1 MGTAAE
7 LLNELSR
14 RGVDVEARG
23 DRLRYRPRS
32 VVSPELAARIRS
44 HKAELLSIL
53 TVERPAAASSPPIE
67 SGFRFTSEIMDFGD
81 ICAGWSPAGW
91 AKELRR
97 KAGRCDEIRPDISAR
112 YRAWAEDIERRL
124 PASAEE

>member
-7 LLNELSR
+7 LLNELGR
-14 RGVDVEARG
+14 RGVVVEARG

-32 VVSPELAARIRS
+32 VVSPALADRIRS

-53 TVERPAAASSPPIE
+53 TAERPAAASLPPTE
-67 SGFRFTSEIMDFGD
+67 SEFRFANEIMDFGD
-81 ICAGWSPAGW
+81 ICAGWTPAGW

-97 KAGRCDEIRPDISAR
+97 KSACCAEIRPDISAH

-124 PASAEE
+124 PASDEQ